1 MKARTAPPEV
11 PHMRRPTLV
20 RIVTAAVLGTAL
32 VAGCS
37 SSADNNAAAPSTTA
51 PVETGPVTLQFWAWA
66 SNIDKVVGIWNK
78 AHPEIQ
84 VKVSTQSQ
92 GDTLVTKLLTADKA
106 GNPPDL
112 AQAEYQA
119 LPTLVTSGVAADITS
134 YTTPLKSQFSDSA
147 WQLVSFGGKTYGIPQ
162 DYGPMMLYYRTDLF
176 SQFGLT
182 VPKTWD
188 EFAQQARKLHTA
200 DPKRYLTTFSA
211 GDPGWFAGLAEQAG
225 ANWWTIDGEKW
236 KLGIDSEPSQKVARY
251 WGDLVN
257 AGVLQG
263 QPMYTPQWSK
273 AMNDGTL
280 LAWPSAVWGPAVLA
294 GIAPTTKGKWAM
306 APLPQ
311 WTSGEQKTGMWGGS
325 STAVMAK
332 SKHLDA
338 AAKFATWLNTDPAAI
353 EALVTQGSL
362 YPAATAGQSTP
373 ALSKAPAFMPNQP
386 DFYQTAKQIS
396 GTAAAVT
403 WGPDVNVTY
412 ASYRDAFGK
421 AIQAKSDFTAALS
434 TMQSTTVADM
444 KKLGFDVSTG

>member
-1 MKARTAPPEV
+1 MFALAGGSQ
-11 PHMRRPTLV
+11 MRRTSLIRTV
-20 RIVTAAVLGTAL
+20 VAAILGIAL

-37 SSADNNAAAPSTTA
+37 SSSDSGAPSGS
-51 PVETGPVTLQFWAWA
+51 PSSETGPVTLTFWTWA
-66 SNIDKVVGIWNK
+66 PNIDKVVAIWNK
-78 AHPEIQ
+78 QHPEI
-84 VKVSTQSQ
+84 KVALSTQSQ

-119 LPTLVTSGVAADITS
+119 LPTLVTSGVAADIGS
-134 YTTPLKSQFSDSA
+134 YAQPIKGQFSDAA
-147 WQLVSFGGKTYGIPQ
+147 WQLVSFGGKTYAFPQ
-162 DYGPMMLYYRTDLF
+162 DYGPMMLFYRTDLF

-188 EFAQQARKLHTA
+188 EFAQQARTLRSK

-211 GDPGWFAGLAEQAG
+211 GDPGWFAGLTEQAG
-225 ANWWTIDGEKW
+225 ASWWSIDGEKW
-236 KLGIDSEPSQKVARY
+236 KLGIDSEPSQRVARY

-257 AGVLQG
+257 SGVLQG

-294 GIAPTTKGKWAM
+294 GIAPNTKGKWAM

-311 WTSGEQKTGMWGGS
+311 WTAGDQKTGLWGGS

-332 SKHLDA
+332 SKHQAA
-338 AAKFATWLNTDPAAI
+338 AAKFATWLNTDPTAV
-353 EALVTQGSL
+353 EALVTEGSL
-362 YPAATAGQSTP
+362 YPAVTAGQSTP
-373 ALSKAPAFMPNQP
+373 ALSKAPDFMPNQP

-421 AIQAKSDFTAALS
+421 AIQAKSDFTAALA
-434 TMQSTTVADM
+434 TMQSATVADM

>member
-1 MKARTAPPEV
+1 
-11 PHMRRPTLV
+11 MRRRTSLV
-20 RIVTAAVLGTAL
+20 KTALAAVLGAVL

-37 SSADNNAAAPSTTA
+37 SSSDTGDSAAPKQSA
-51 PVETGPVTLQFWAWA
+51 ETGPVTLTFWAWA
-66 SNIDKVVGIWNK
+66 PNIDKVVAIWNK
-78 AHPEIQ
+78 QHPEIH
-84 VKVSTQSQ
+84 VTLSTQSQ

-119 LPTLVTSGVAADITS
+119 LPTLVTGGVAADLTA
-134 YTTPLKSQFSDSA
+134 YTGPIKSQFTDSA
-147 WQLVSFGGKTYGIPQ
+147 WQLVSFGGKTYAVPQ
-162 DYGPMMLYYRTDLF
+162 DYGPMMLFYRADLF
-176 SQFGLT
+176 TRFGLT

-188 EFAQQARKLHTA
+188 EFAAAARTLRAK

-225 ANWWTIDGEKW
+225 ANWWSIDGEKW
-236 KLGIDSEPSQKVARY
+236 KVDIAGEPSRKVASF
-251 WGDLVN
+251 WGGLVN

-263 QPMYTPQWSK
+263 QPMYTPQWNK

-294 GIAPTTKGKWAM
+294 GIAPDTKGKWAM

-311 WTSGEQKTGMWGGS
+311 WTAGEQKTGLWGGS

-332 SKHLDA
+332 SKHQDA
-338 AAKFATWLNTDPAAI
+338 AAKFAVWLNTDPTAVD
-353 EALVTQGSL
+353 ALVTQGSL
-362 YPAATAGQSTP
+362 YPAVTAGQSTP
-373 ALSKAPAFMPNQP
+373 ALTKAPDFMPNQP

-412 ASYRDAFGK
+412 TSYRDAFGK
-421 AIQAKSDFTAALS
+421 AIQAKSDFAAALS
-434 TMQSTTVADM
+434 TMQSATVADM
-444 KKLGFDVSTG
+444 KKLGFDLAGG

>member
-1 MKARTAPPEV
+1 
-11 PHMRRPTLV
+11 MRRRTSLV
-20 RIVTAAVLGTAL
+20 KTALAAVLGAVL

-37 SSADNNAAAPSTTA
+37 SSSDTGDSAAPKQSA
-51 PVETGPVTLQFWAWA
+51 ETGPVTLTFWAWA
-66 SNIDKVVGIWNK
+66 PNIDKVVAIWNK
-78 AHPEIQ
+78 QHPEIH
-84 VKVSTQSQ
+84 VTLSTQSQ

-119 LPTLVTSGVAADITS
+119 LPTLVTGGVAADLTA
-134 YTTPLKSQFSDSA
+134 YTGPIKSQFTDSA
-147 WQLVSFGGKTYGIPQ
+147 WQLVSFGGKTYAVPQ
-162 DYGPMMLYYRTDLF
+162 DYGPMMLFYRADLF
-176 SQFGLT
+176 TRFGLT

-188 EFAQQARKLHTA
+188 EFAAAARTLRAK

-225 ANWWTIDGEKW
+225 ASWWSIDGEKW
-236 KLGIDSEPSQKVARY
+236 KVDIAGEPSRKVASF
-251 WGDLVN
+251 WGGLVN
-257 AGVLQG
+257 SGVLQG
-263 QPMYTPQWSK
+263 QPMYTPQWNK

-294 GIAPTTKGKWAM
+294 GIAPDTKGKWAM

-311 WTSGEQKTGMWGGS
+311 WTAGEQKTGLWGGS

-332 SKHLDA
+332 SKHQDA
-338 AAKFATWLNTDPAAI
+338 AAKFAVWLNTDPTAVD
-353 EALVTQGSL
+353 ALVTQGSL
-362 YPAATAGQSTP
+362 YPAVTAGQSTP
-373 ALSKAPAFMPNQP
+373 ALTKAPDFMPNQP

-412 ASYRDAFGK
+412 TSYRDAFGK
-421 AIQAKSDFTAALS
+421 AIQAKSDFATALS
-434 TMQSTTVADM
+434 TMQSATVADM
-444 KKLGFDVSTG
+444 KKLGFDLAGG

>member
-1 MKARTAPPEV
+1 
-11 PHMRRPTLV
+11 MRRRTSLV
-20 RIVTAAVLGTAL
+20 KTALAAVLGAVL

-37 SSADNNAAAPSTTA
+37 SSSDSGDSAAPKQA
-51 PVETGPVTLQFWAWA
+51 AETGPVTLTFWAWA
-66 SNIDKVVGIWNK
+66 PNIDKVVAIWNK
-78 AHPEIQ
+78 QHPEIH
-84 VKVSTQSQ
+84 VTLSTQSQ

-119 LPTLVTSGVAADITS
+119 LPTLVTGGVAADLTA
-134 YTTPLKSQFSDSA
+134 YTGPIKSQFTDSA
-147 WQLVSFGGKTYGIPQ
+147 WQLVSFGGKTYGVPQ
-162 DYGPMMLYYRTDLF
+162 DYGPMMLFYRADLF
-176 SQFGLT
+176 TRFGLT

-188 EFAQQARKLHTA
+188 EFATAARTLRAK

-225 ANWWTIDGEKW
+225 ASWWSIDGEKW
-236 KLGIDSEPSQKVARY
+236 KVDIAGEPSRKVATF

-257 AGVLQG
+257 SGVLQG
-263 QPMYTPQWSK
+263 QPMYTPQWNK

-294 GIAPTTKGKWAM
+294 GIAPDTKGKWAM

-311 WTSGEQKTGMWGGS
+311 WAAGEQKTGLWGGS

-332 SKHLDA
+332 SKHQDA
-338 AAKFATWLNTDPAAI
+338 AAKFAVWLNTDPTAVD
-353 EALVTQGSL
+353 ALVTQGSL
-362 YPAATAGQSTP
+362 YPAVTAGQSTP
-373 ALSKAPAFMPNQP
+373 ALTKAPDFMPNQP
-386 DFYQTAKQIS
+386 EFYQTAKQIS

-412 ASYRDAFGK
+412 TTYRDAFGK
-421 AIQAKSDFTAALS
+421 AIQAKSDFGAALS
-434 TMQSTTVADM
+434 TMQSATVADM
-444 KKLGFDVSTG
+444 KKLGFDLAGG